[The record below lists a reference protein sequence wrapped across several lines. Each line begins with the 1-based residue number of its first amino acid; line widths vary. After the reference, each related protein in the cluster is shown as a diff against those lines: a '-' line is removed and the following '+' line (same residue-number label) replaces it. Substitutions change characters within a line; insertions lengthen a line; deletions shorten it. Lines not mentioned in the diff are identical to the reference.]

1 MLTIEKST
9 WEITGLHPDE
19 VPDEVLNSNEPL
31 LLKGMVA
38 QWPVVQAAR
47 ESSGSADQYLRR
59 FYQNAT
65 VGAFFGAPDTA
76 GRVFYNKDMTG
87 FNFQRVMLK
96 LDEILDKIQ
105 QHSYDDRPPAFYVGS
120 TTVDTCLP
128 GFRADNDIEFGDIDP
143 LASIWLGNR
152 TRVAAHYD
160 VPDNIACCAVGRRRF
175 TLFPPSEVDNLYPGP
190 LDFTPAGQVI
200 SLVDFQRPD
209 YDKHPR
215 FRDAL
220 KNAQVAEMEPGDALF
235 IPSMWWHHVE
245 GLSSFNV
252 LINYWWR
259 QSPPYMDTPVN
270 VLNHAL
276 LTLRDLPQAQRQAWQ
291 ALFNYYIFNF
301 DEENVAHIP
310 EECRGVLSPM
320 DEMKARKLRAQLLGK
335 LNR

>member
-209 YDKHPR
+209 YGKHPR

>member
-47 ESSGSADQYLRR
+47 ESSGSADRYLRR

-175 TLFPPSEVDNLYPGP
+175 TLFPPSEIDNLYPGP

-220 KNAQVAEMEPGDALF
+220 KNAQVAEMEPGDAIF

-276 LTLRDLPQAQRQAWQ
+276 LTLRDLPRAQRQAWQ